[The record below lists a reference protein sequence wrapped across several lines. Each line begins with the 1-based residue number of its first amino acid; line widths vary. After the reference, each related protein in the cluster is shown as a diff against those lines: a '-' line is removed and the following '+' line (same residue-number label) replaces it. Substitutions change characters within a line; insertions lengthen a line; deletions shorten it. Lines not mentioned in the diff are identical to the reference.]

1 MDRQNIGT
9 NINFGVL
16 IEAVKTC
23 RADPRWRGRWILD
36 DDWLTI
42 VKRATGR
49 VFETCSRAAFNT
61 AIARSPKLKH
71 SLDDFDSN
79 TLGFVRRCFS
89 TKERKFT
96 AYYASVPKSPVV
108 RPPDGSKW
116 YEEIMTMVIQRLE
129 TCLAYSVVAS
139 TSA

>member
-1 MDRQNIGT
+1 MVRQNIGT

-23 RADPRWRGRWILD
+23 RADPRWHGRWILD

-96 AYYASVPKSPVV
+96 AYYASVWLKVV
-108 RPPDGSKW
+108 RGNNESRFFWHNHQWNCEGVFFGPSSRP
-116 YEEIMTMVIQRLE
+116 
-129 TCLAYSVVAS
+129 
-139 TSA
+139 